1 MTEPAVTRADNALD
15 QGFLLDGLT
24 IIPQDGSVA
33 GPAGQEKLDP
43 RVMDVLVMLAS
54 NAGHV
59 VQREDLLA
67 KLWPGAVV
75 TDDVLSRCIYELRRQ
90 LSQAG
95 GDEQLKA
102 LIETVPKR
110 GYRLNGEV
118 ALLAASSITAPPAGG
133 RRRFWLALAAI
144 PAAALLWF
152 GGRALLDPDAAKTYS
167 IAILPFEDMSA
178 AKDQGYLADGIAD
191 EIINRLMRTGDLPV
205 IARSSSFAFRGM
217 PVDVNEIA
225 RRLKVTHVLEGSVR
239 KAGERIRISAQL
251 VAAADNS
258 LVWSET
264 FDRELDDLFSV
275 QDAIAASVVSA
286 LSVQLRGT
294 AAPPTEPVDHRAY
307 ELFQKGEHLYNRRG
321 PGDIPRAAKYYQD
334 AIVIEPGYV
343 RAWASLAGA
352 YSLMAYGGDIDP
364 AIGLEKQGEAARKAI
379 ELDPDNAL
387 GYARLSQYN
396 WDIGDRKTGYEV
408 WDKALALRQEDP
420 LILNF
425 TAGVAMRAGEI
436 DKAIDAQRRL
446 VTLDPLSAAN
456 TVNLGMYL
464 LARDRFEESK
474 AVLREAL
481 VLNPDL
487 GSGVHLAI
495 ARILVLQKRYGEAEE
510 AIARLPEGR
519 ERDHGVALLAHAQG
533 KKVEADAALARL
545 VASSKMTPDIRLAEV
560 YAFRDMKEAA
570 FAELAMLQRAV
581 DEDNPRLVSQIWSWQ
596 VELRVSPFLNSLHSD
611 PRWTPLLAEHL

>member
-1 MTEPAVTRADNALD
+1 MTETAEIRAGSALD

-24 IIPQDGSVA
+24 VIPQDGSVT
-33 GPAGQEKLDP
+33 GPAGQEQLDP
-43 RVMDVLVMLAS
+43 KVMDVLAMLAA
-54 NAGHV
+54 NAGRV
-59 VQREDLLA
+59 VLREDLLA
-67 KLWPGAVV
+67 RIWPGAVV
-75 TDDVLSRCIYELRRQ
+75 TDDALSRCIYELRRQ

-110 GYRLNGEV
+110 GYRLNGTIAALPAPAGV
-118 ALLAASSITAPPAGG
+118 AAPPAGRG
-133 RRRFWLALAAI
+133 RLWLALATI
-144 PAAALLWF
+144 PIAALLWF
-152 GGRALLDPDAAKTYS
+152 GGRALFAPEPIAAYS

-191 EIINRLMRTGDLPV
+191 EIINRLMRIGDLPV

-217 PVDVNEIA
+217 PVDVNQIA
-225 RRLKVTHVLEGSVR
+225 SRLKVTHVLEGSVR

-258 LVWSET
+258 LVWSDT

-275 QDAIAASVVSA
+275 QDEIADSIVSA
-286 LSVQLRGT
+286 LSIRLRDT
-294 AAPPTEPVDHRAY
+294 TAPPTKPVDHRAY
-307 ELFQKGEHLYNRRG
+307 EAFQKGEHLYNRRG
-321 PGDIPRAAKYYQD
+321 PGDIPLAAKYYQE
-334 AIVIEPGYV
+334 AIAIEPGYV

-352 YSLMAYGGDIDP
+352 YSLMAYEGDIDH
-364 AIGLEKQGEAARKAI
+364 ATGLRNQGEAARKAI
-379 ELDPDNAL
+379 ELDPNNAL

-396 WDIGDRKTGYEV
+396 WDIGDRKTGYAV
-408 WDKALALRQEDP
+408 WDKALALKQEDP

-446 VTLDPLSAAN
+446 VALDPLSAAN

-464 LARDRFEESK
+464 LAQDRFEESK

-487 GSGVHLAI
+487 GVGVDLAI
-495 ARILVLQKRYGEAEE
+495 LRILVLQKQYGEAERALE
-510 AIARLPEGR
+510 LLPEGP
-519 ERDHGVALLAHAQG
+519 ERNHGLALLAHAQG
-533 KKVEADAALARL
+533 RKSQADEALARL
-545 VASSKMTPDIRLAEV
+545 IADSKRTPDIRLAEV
-560 YAFRDMKEAA
+560 YAFRGMTEAA
-570 FAELAMLQRAV
+570 FAELAMLQKAV
-581 DEDNPRLVSQIWSWQ
+581 DEDAPRMVSQIWSWQ
-596 VELRVSPFLNSLHSD
+596 VELRVSPFLKPLHSD
-611 PRWTPLLAEHL
+611 PRWQPLFHERL